1 MRGKVVLPQNASQEK
16 AMEAVMADE
25 KLSKMLEGKSIRKI
39 IYVQDKIINIII

>member
-1 MRGKVVLPQNASQEK
+1 
-16 AMEAVMADE
+16 MADE

>member
-1 MRGKVVLPQNASQEK
+1 
-16 AMEAVMADE
+16 MEAVMADE